1 MKLFRGYEG
10 GTFLQEGGSTIYP
23 LRIKVLVLKEPNFNY
38 YCSKNREIVK
48 QILYIALISLASTM
62 LAAAQPQRIANFIVK
77 ENLTQNGKLAIIA
90 VDSAE
95 QPLENINGTFVF
107 ELNGFQQDLSFHDGV
122 AVVKHPLASSTFVFF
137 KHKNQDDSVGKL
149 YYIHKSEQALKPFK
163 IYGLLL
169 LIIPA
174 ALLLVGYLFKRFLTV
189 LVVLALVYAYFNY
202 SKGLDLSKIIESIFI
217 AIKGLL

>member
-1 MKLFRGYEG
+1 M
-10 GTFLQEGGSTIYP
+10 
-23 LRIKVLVLKEPNFNY
+23 
-38 YCSKNREIVK
+38 K
-48 QILYIALISLASTM
+48 QILYIAFFWLASMM
-62 LAAAQPQRIANFIVK
+62 LATAQPHHIANFIVK

-95 QPLENINGTFVF
+95 LPQENINGTFVF
-107 ELNGFQQDLSFHDGV
+107 ELNGFQQDLSFHDGI

-137 KHKNQDDSVGKL
+137 KHKNQDNSIGKL

-174 ALLLVGYLFKRFLTV
+174 GLLLVGYLFKRFLTV
-189 LVVLALVYAYFNY
+189 VVLLAIVYAYFHY
-202 SKGLDLSKIIESIFI
+202 SKGLDLGKIIESIFV